1 MAASLKYPIRW
12 LTFQQRVRA
21 DLVDT
26 FQAAKAAGDP
36 TFFTE
41 TYLASLAAP
50 LKQLEETTI
59 KLFLFQ
65 AAILGFLAVGFVSP
79 ETKLSVFGFDLKNVD
94 GLREILLAISATIA
108 LGIFGLASSRDT
120 TIFMLTVICEQTQ
133 PQLTLPYAKYAL
145 PSAFNLRMYLPREYD
160 RWMFPRFPKKTF
172 AVTIALLCLTM
183 VGIVI
188 VASFAIHWS
197 LIVASFA
204 IHWSLIK
211 EIWRHPGLGNW
222 SIAALVYVFAS
233 YFVNLCFLMNRWL
246 PLPYLDQSQ
255 LRNGRK
261 SK

>member
-1 MAASLKYPIRW
+1 MAALPKYPVRW

-21 DLVDT
+21 DLLDT

-36 TFFTE
+36 PFFTE
-41 TYLASLAAP
+41 AYLASLAAP
-50 LKQLEETTI
+50 LKQMEESTI

-65 AAILGFLAVGFVSP
+65 TAILGFLAVGFVSP
-79 ETKLSVFGFDLKNVD
+79 ETKLSLFGFDLKNVD

-108 LGIFGLASSRDT
+108 LGIFALASSRDT
-120 TIFMLTVICEQTQ
+120 TIFMLNVICEQTQ

-145 PSAFNLRMYLPREYD
+145 PSAFDLRMYLPREHE
-160 RWMFPRFPKKTF
+160 RWMFARFPKRIF
-172 AVTIALLCLTM
+172 AVIIALLCLTM
-183 VGIVI
+183 AGI
-188 VASFAIHWS
+188 A
-197 LIVASFA
+197 IVASFA

-211 EIWRHPGLGNW
+211 HIWRNPGLGNW

-246 PLPYLDQSQ
+246 PFPYLDQSQ
-255 LRNGRK
+255 LKNSTQ